1 MVSKKSTKKKN
12 TLPEPEHAFKI
23 RDYPKK
29 YYIEYPIYSDKLD
42 AYWDNYNLRYYDQG
56 HISKDPRNLIT
67 KYVNRGGKDSGVK
80 YHVIQTTSN
89 QLRRARDKAEKK
101 HHFKEIVGAMDLLW
115 GNENTLYTYSHK
127 VDNMK
132 DQLNK
137 SYYLTQRQISEDVIK
152 ELKHKARK
160 RGKRFF

>member
-1 MVSKKSTKKKN
+1 MTSRRKAAKRSM
-12 TLPEPEHAFKI
+12 TLTMMGDSQLELIEA
-23 RDYPKK
+23 DYGMPLYQ
-29 YYIEYPIYSDKLD
+29 YYL
-42 AYWDNYNLRYYDQG
+42 
-56 HISKDPRNLIT
+56 
-67 KYVNRGGKDSGVK
+67 
-80 YHVIQTTSN
+80 
-89 QLRRARDKAEKK
+89 EKHGEGI
-101 HHFKEIVGAMDLLW
+101 HHFKEIMGAVDLLW

-137 SYYLTQRQISEDVIK
+137 SYLLTQRQISEDVIK